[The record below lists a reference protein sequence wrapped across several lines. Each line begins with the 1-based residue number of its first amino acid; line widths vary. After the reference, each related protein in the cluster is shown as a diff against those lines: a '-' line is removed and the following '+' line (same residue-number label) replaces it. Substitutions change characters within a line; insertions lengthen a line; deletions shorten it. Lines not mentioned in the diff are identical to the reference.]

1 MLIAGC
7 KSSKIPNTVTGIGNN
22 AFNDCSSLASITI
35 PESVTSIGNAALYDC
50 RDLTSITIPNSV
62 TSVKSSCFYGCA
74 SLVSIEVAADNAV
87 FDSRENCNVIIRTS
101 DNALIFGCKATNIPK
116 TVTIIGY
123 EAFGGCSGM
132 TSIIIPESV
141 DLIRALAFYGCSSL
155 TTIIL
160 QTEEPPGLNEDA
172 LEGIPHNATIY
183 VPESCSGCYTSAD
196 PWYLYTI
203 KKLINDVITIS
214 DMGMATYCNNH
225 DLDFTENEQIKAY
238 VASGFDP
245 YGHAVLLTRAYK
257 IPAGTGFLVKGDEG
271 SYKMP
276 IANVK
281 YIYANLFLGTTE
293 QIELPGTADGY
304 ANYILAK
311 GADDVVKFYQS
322 EGGTLAANKAYLKI
336 PTSAMAASRSLRLTF
351 TDDDETTGID
361 TAMGSEADEDVPVY
375 NLNGQCVVNLQSGVY
390 VKNGKV
396 FIVK

>member
-1 MLIAGC
+1 MVSIN
-7 KSSKIPNTVTGIGNN
+7 IPEGVTRIDEHTFWG
-22 AFNDCSSLASITI
+22 CSSLTSINI
-35 PESVTSIGNAALYDC
+35 PSRVTSIGSY
-50 RDLTSITIPNSV
+50 
-62 TSVKSSCFYGCA
+62 
-74 SLVSIEVAADNAV
+74 
-87 FDSRENCNVIIRTS
+87 
-101 DNALIFGCKATNIPK
+101 
-116 TVTIIGY
+116 
-123 EAFGGCSGM
+123 
-132 TSIIIPESV
+132 
-141 DLIRALAFYGCSSL
+141 AFYGCSSL
-155 TTIIL
+155 TTVIL

-172 LEGIPHNATIY
+172 LEGIPYNATIY
-183 VPESCSGCYTSAD
+183 VPESCSGCYTSD
-196 PWYLYTI
+196 PWYFYTI
-203 KKLINDVITIS
+203 KELKNDVITIS

-225 DLDFTENEQIKAY
+225 DLDLTGNEQIKAY

-281 YIYANLFLGTTE
+281 YIYANLFVGTTE
-293 QIELPGTADGY
+293 QIELPGTSDGY

-361 TAMGSEADEDVPVY
+361 TVRGSEEDEDAPVY
-375 NLNGQCVVNLQSGVY
+375 NLNGQRVGNLRSGVY

>member
-1 MLIAGC
+1 M
-7 KSSKIPNTVTGIGNN
+7 
-22 AFNDCSSLASITI
+22 ASITI
-35 PESVTSIGNAALYDC
+35 PESVTSIGERAFYDC
-50 RDLTSITIPNSV
+50 TGLTSLTIPAGV
-62 TSVKSSCFYGCA
+62 AYIGDAAFYGCA

-87 FDSRENCNVIIRTS
+87 FDSRENCNAIIRTS

-116 TVTIIGY
+116 TVTIIEY
-123 EAFGGCSGM
+123 KAFGGCSGM

-155 TTIIL
+155 TTVIL

-172 LEGIPHNATIY
+172 LEGIPYNATIY
-183 VPESCSGCYTSAD
+183 VPESCSGCYTSD
-196 PWYLYTI
+196 PWYFYTI
-203 KKLINDVITIS
+203 KELKNDVITIS

-225 DLDFTENEQIKAY
+225 DLDFTGNEQIKAY

-281 YIYANLFLGTTE
+281 YIYANLFVGTTE

-304 ANYILAK
+304 AHYILAK
-311 GADDVVKFYQS
+311 GADDVVKFCQS
-322 EGGTLAANKAYLKI
+322 EGGTLAAKKAYLKF

-361 TAMGSEADEDVPVY
+361 TVRGSEEDEDAPVY
-375 NLNGQCVVNLQSGVY
+375 NLNGQRVVNLRSGVY